1 MIVEVFDTIFLPFL
15 SSDEVTEGKVLA
27 VSEGYKTEN
36 YSLIEYFSP
45 GDYVSMY
52 TP

>member
-1 MIVEVFDTIFLPFL
+1 MIVEVFDLIFLPFL
-15 SSDEVTEGKVLA
+15 SSDEVTGGKGLA
-27 VSEGYKTEN
+27 VSEGCKTEN

-45 GDYVSMY
+45 GDYFSMY